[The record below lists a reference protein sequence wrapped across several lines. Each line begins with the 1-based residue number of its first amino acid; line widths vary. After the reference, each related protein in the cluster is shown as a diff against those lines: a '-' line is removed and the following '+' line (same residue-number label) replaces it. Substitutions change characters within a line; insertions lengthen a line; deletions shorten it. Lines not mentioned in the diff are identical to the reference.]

1 MGKSKFNVNILLLV
15 LLIFGAFTFFITVY
29 ITQKADRS
37 AVNQFY
43 PIEGTDL
50 AVRYS
55 SLEPDGLYQGSENV
69 NSLRVKGRFGFDWG
83 AAQEGESLYLNEYAS
98 TDLGLSF
105 CDLVCVDLRSYQ
117 KEVLWP
123 NTILRGRCASGEL
136 VCVRN
141 VLLPANQ
148 PKTSSLC
155 AFYSLSVPALCP
167 ESDGAE
173 VLFLDPAN
181 GEVLYSVFDDE
192 AMTDVF
198 DARYLARTL
207 EEVRG

>member
-1 MGKSKFNVNILLLV
+1 MQNTKLTFNGLLLIV
-15 LLIFGAFTFFITVY
+15 LIFAAFTFFITIY
-29 ITQKADRS
+29 ITHKADRT

-55 SLEPDGLYQGSENV
+55 SLEPDGLDEGSENV

-83 AAQEGESLYLNEYAS
+83 AALEGSSLYLNEYAS
-98 TDLGLSF
+98 TDLGLSL
-105 CDLVCVDLRSYQ
+105 CDLVRVDLSSFR
-117 KEVLWP
+117 KELLCP

-141 VLLPANQ
+141 VLLPANE

-155 AFYSLSVPALCP
+155 AFYSLTSPSLRP
-167 ESDGAE
+167 ESDRAE
-173 VLFLDPAN
+173 VLFLDPAT
-181 GEVLYSVFDDE
+181 GETLYSVFDDE
-192 AMTDVF
+192 AMTDAF
-198 DARYLARTL
+198 EARYLARTL